1 MKLKLVQL
9 PLLSPSVNRVNVPLG
24 ARNLQLVLGRVVL
37 ARLERKH
44 LHLLL
49 EGQLLR
55 HRFGLLLLLLLGQ
68 PAGAG
73 VTTTKK

>member
-1 MKLKLVQL
+1 MQL
-9 PLLSPSVNRVNVPLG
+9 PLLSPSVNRVNVSLG
-24 ARNLQLVLGRVVL
+24 ARNLQLVLGRVVF
-37 ARLERKH
+37 ARLEREH